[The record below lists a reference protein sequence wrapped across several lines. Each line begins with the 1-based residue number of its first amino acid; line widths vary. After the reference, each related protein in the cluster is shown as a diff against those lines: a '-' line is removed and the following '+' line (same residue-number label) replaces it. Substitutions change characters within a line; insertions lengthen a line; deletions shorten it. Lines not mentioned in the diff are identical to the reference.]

1 MTTLIFRWN
10 ECKLTAHK
18 LLNLDVNPKLIM
30 RIVNFI
36 VNHSQTVCY
45 QAALSSSHSIST
57 GFPQRTTL
65 SPILFT
71 LYTNDCTGTDT
82 TPVVK
87 YSDDTAI
94 GDLSNSDTVYSAEV
108 ERFRP
113 AVKITGLI

>member
-57 GFPQRTTL
+57 GSPQGTIL

-71 LYTNDCTGTDT
+71 LYTNDGTGTDT
-82 TPVVK
+82 LPVIN
-87 YSDDTAI
+87 T
-94 GDLSNSDTVYSAEV
+94 LMT
-108 ERFRP
+108 
-113 AVKITGLI
+113 LQ